1 MLRSS
6 IINNDQMFYIIYS
19 LFFCFG
25 NFVDSTNANIKEKT
39 ATLRKKQNKDIK
51 NLTTQNNKFRKQYED
66 VLHGD
71 KTNLLPVL
79 HSHPKMQ
86 LAFKNLNP
94 QVKEL

>member
-1 MLRSS
+1 MIKVPLLSITMKSFTLYSS
-6 IINNDQMFYIIYS
+6 
-19 LFFCFG
+19 FFCCG
-25 NFVDSTNANIKEKT
+25 NISDSTNANIKEKT

-51 NLTTQNNKFRKQYED
+51 NLTTQNHKFRKQYED

-79 HSHPKMQ
+79 HSHPTMQ

-94 QVKEL
+94 QVK